1 MIFFDAFCGTG
12 SIANAF
18 KNICNVR
25 INDNLHCATTYSYGR
40 IMSSSCTFSKL
51 GFNPIE
57 YFNKT
62 DETLEGYFYKTY
74 SPGGSQRMYLSK
86 YNAGRVDYFRQTIEE
101 WNVQGKLTKEEYSY
115 LLACLVES
123 ISFVS
128 NTAGVYGAFLKK
140 WDDRALKNITFL
152 DVSDGIVTNRQIE
165 MSTKKIEN
173 IIEDVPCDIL
183 YLDPPYTQN
192 QYGTQ
197 YHLLET
203 LVLNDMP
210 ESVSKVTGS
219 RSTREM
225 RSDWSKIY
233 KVHILFDRVLA
244 KTTARH
250 IFLSYNN
257 DGDMSKDF
265 IEAIMKRYAVDGS
278 FECITIPYK
287 KYENWK
293 SKNKKE
299 HFEYLF
305 YIEKNLITK

>member
-18 KNICNVR
+18 KTVCNVR

-40 IMSSSCTFSKL
+40 IVGSSCTFNKL

-57 YFNKT
+57 YFNNT
-62 DETLEGYFYKTY
+62 DETIDGYFYKTY
-74 SPGGSQRMYLSK
+74 SPGGSQRMYLSEH
-86 YNAGRVDYFRQTIEE
+86 NAGRIDYFRQKIED
-101 WNVQGKLTKEEYSY
+101 WNNEGKLTKEEYSY

-140 WDDRALKNITFL
+140 WDDRALKDITFL
-152 DVSDGIVTNRQIE
+152 DVSDRVITNKQIE
-165 MSTKKIEN
+165 ISTEKIEN
-173 IIEDVPCDIL
+173 IIEDVQCDIL
-183 YLDPPYTQN
+183 YVDPPYTQN

-233 KVHILFDRVLA
+233 KVHILFDKLLA

-305 YIEKNLITK
+305 YIEKI